1 MKTVFVS
8 RKDFPIPDASM
19 ILLQDHN
26 IEIIRE
32 YLVRNGFKW
41 FLSSDDDG
49 PLKTSKNFEVG
60 CIIFVD
66 QDDKTITKYSKKELD
81 HMIYN
86 DEVLSLSWD
95 DILDL
100 TYIEF

>member
-26 IEIIRE
+26 IKIIRE
-32 YLVRNGFKW
+32 YLVQNGFKW

-60 CIIFVD
+60 RIIFID
-66 QDDKTITKYSKKELD
+66 QDDKTITKYSKSEID
-81 HMIYN
+81 NIIHN